1 LTLNIYKLGTARN
14 RNMHLLPKPLSRS
27 MLFPHASFT
36 TFMASSFAFFLFI
49 FFLLWILRRA
59 QITAPKTTLPP
70 QAGGAWPLIG
80 HLHQLQGTTAAHITL
95 GNMADK
101 YGSIFTIRLGIHRAL
116 IVSSWE
122 IAKECFT
129 TNDKVFASRPKAIA
143 AELMGYNYAM
153 LGFSPYGPYWRQV
166 RKIATLELL
175 SNHRLEMFKDIRV
188 SEVNT
193 SIKEI
198 YEVWVKN
205 NNMLVEMKRWFGSTT
220 LNILFRM
227 VIGKR
232 FDGTATKDEINEDND
247 QWRKSIR
254 DFIELS
260 GTFVVADALPYLR
273 WLDLGGYER
282 AMKRTAKEFD
292 DVVEGWLEEHKQRK
306 VSGEAK
312 GHQDF
317 MDVMLSIV
325 TDDEG
330 ISNYDAD
337 TITKAI
343 CLVSF

>member
-1 LTLNIYKLGTARN
+1 
-14 RNMHLLPKPLSRS
+14 
-27 MLFPHASFT
+27 
-36 TFMASSFAFFLFI
+36 
-49 FFLLWILRRA
+49 
-59 QITAPKTTLPP
+59 
-70 QAGGAWPLIG
+70 
-80 HLHQLQGTTAAHITL
+80 
-95 GNMADK
+95 
-101 YGSIFTIRLGIHRAL
+101 
-116 IVSSWE
+116 
-122 IAKECFT
+122 
-129 TNDKVFASRPKAIA
+129 
-143 AELMGYNYAM
+143 
-153 LGFSPYGPYWRQV
+153 
-166 RKIATLELL
+166 
-175 SNHRLEMFKDIRV
+175 
-188 SEVNT
+188 
-193 SIKEI
+193 
-198 YEVWVKN
+198 
-205 NNMLVEMKRWFGSTT
+205 MLVEMKRWFGSTT
-220 LNILFRM
+220 LNILLRM

-232 FDGTATKDEINEDND
+232 FDGTATKDEIYEDND
-247 QWRKSIR
+247 QWRKSVR

-337 TITKAI
+337 TITKAT

>member
-1 LTLNIYKLGTARN
+1 
-14 RNMHLLPKPLSRS
+14 
-27 MLFPHASFT
+27 
-36 TFMASSFAFFLFI
+36 
-49 FFLLWILRRA
+49 
-59 QITAPKTTLPP
+59 
-70 QAGGAWPLIG
+70 
-80 HLHQLQGTTAAHITL
+80 
-95 GNMADK
+95 MADK
-101 YGSIFTIRLGIHRAL
+101 YGSIFTIRLGVHRAL
-116 IVSSWE
+116 IMSSWE

-129 TNDKVFASRPKAIA
+129 TNDKAFAGRPKSIA
-143 AELMGYNYAM
+143 TQLMGYNYAM
-153 LGFSPYGPYWRQV
+153 FGFSPCGPYWRQV

-205 NNMLVEMKRWFGSTT
+205 NNMMVEMKRWFGSTT

-227 VIGKR
+227 VVGKR

-254 DFIELS
+254 DFFELS
-260 GTFVVADALPYLR
+260 GTLVVADALPYLR

-306 VSGEAK
+306 VSGEVK

-317 MDVMLSIV
+317 MDLMLSIV
-325 TDDEG
+325 NDEE
-330 ISNYDAD
+330 ISKYYDVD
-337 TITKAI
+337 TITKAT